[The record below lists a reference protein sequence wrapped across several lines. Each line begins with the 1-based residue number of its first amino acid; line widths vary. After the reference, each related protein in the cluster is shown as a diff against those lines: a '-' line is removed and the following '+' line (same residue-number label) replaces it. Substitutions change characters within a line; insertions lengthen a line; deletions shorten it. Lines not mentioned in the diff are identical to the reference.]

1 MNDKNKQIFKNHKC
15 NCIALL
21 NQNGIQEMEEYQF
34 ETYTE
39 NMYVETLTYKEAE
52 SIYMQIFNEF
62 NSKFDLLIDYFE
74 EEDLTSEKLSDAEKI
89 VSDFLK
95 TEISTEQ
102 KSAAEK
108 ILRVIQKAIECKTYV
123 CFEF

>member
-1 MNDKNKQIFKNHKC
+1 MENKQIFENHKC
-15 NCIALL
+15 NCVAFL
-21 NQNGIQEMEEYQF
+21 NQKGIQEMEEYQF
-34 ETYTE
+34 ENYTE
-39 NMYVETLTYKEAE
+39 NMYVETLSYKEAE

-62 NSKFDLLIDYFE
+62 NTKFDLLIDYFE
-74 EEDLTSEKLSDAEKI
+74 EEDLPSEKLSNAEKI

-95 TEISTEQ
+95 TEISAEQ
-102 KSAAEK
+102 KSAAKK